1 MRRAPFLAWRL
12 APIMCTAAGGDS
24 TKSPFRRR
32 EAFDFLVALTRQ
44 SSSGGATAAALVPD
58 MFTAVTR
65 TFNEV
70 AAQLGTQPAQCRCV
84 VLPFMALTL
93 RGMPVRAWCTR
104 RRQGDAYA
112 QRQAS
117 A

>member
-1 MRRAPFLAWRL
+1 MFFPTTTTTTLVHHQLFIDLVRRAPFLAWRL

-70 AAQLGTQPAQCRCV
+70 AAQLGTQSAQRQCV
-84 VLPFMALTL
+84 VLPS
-93 RGMPVRAWCTR
+93 R
-104 RRQGDAYA
+104 R
-112 QRQAS
+112 
-117 A
+117 